1 MKMVRFGHPLSLL
14 MPLLAALA
22 TTPAKAQP
30 ITPANDGT
38 GTTVNQN
45 GNQFNIQ
52 GGTRSGGNLFHSFD
66 QFNVNSG
73 QTANFLTTP
82 DTTNI
87 LGRIT
92 GGNASSVNGLIK

>member
-1 MKMVRFGHPLSLL
+1 MKTNKLESYSILPLSLIL
-14 MPLLAALA
+14 GSF
-22 TTPAKAQP
+22 TITPAFSQP

-45 GNQFNIQ
+45 GNQFNIE
-52 GGTRSGGNLFHSFD
+52 GGARNGVNLFHSFD

-82 DTTNI
+82 DTRNI
-87 LGRIT
+87 LGRVT
-92 GGNASSVNGLIK
+92 GGNASIING